1 MSTVAEFSSQIVSSN
16 PMNTESQRNF
26 EQDLLETVL
35 NSGLLGKQHEETED
49 KYNSEASQDSDDMT
63 QEQKIE
69 RLRRKP
75 DELRRQ
81 LFEIVLRKRI
91 FLTDRMEKIE
101 KILVKFGFIQ
111 EKDLANQQTE
121 LLRPESITAFKEL
134 IRSKLSDIVTDDTDE
149 QCSLSYLIDKLME
162 TQAEDDQWYELYKSV
177 TNDKDMAERD

>member
-1 MSTVAEFSSQIVSSN
+1 
-16 PMNTESQRNF
+16 
-26 EQDLLETVL
+26 
-35 NSGLLGKQHEETED
+35 
-49 KYNSEASQDSDDMT
+49 MT

-121 LLRPESITAFKEL
+121 LLRPE
-134 IRSKLSDIVTDDTDE
+134 
-149 QCSLSYLIDKLME
+149 
-162 TQAEDDQWYELYKSV
+162 
-177 TNDKDMAERD
+177 